1 MTVKKYVKKL
11 VTYAPKV
18 LNIGG
23 VAKVEWEIATDE
35 DLSPEE
41 RANRATTI
49 TQEYIQEAKPNCGCT
64 ADVIIKDGKIYA
76 TYTDDTKPTA
86 EFVAGYYIAK
96 KAITLYMKDG
106 KPMNI
111 QSKKPDGRVVTL
123 PNPQKEAVVISFK
136 YTVKQPGQGWL
147 SKLKKM
153 FS

>member
-1 MTVKKYVKKL
+1 MTDKKYVKKL
-11 VTYAPKV
+11 VAYAPKV

-23 VAKVEWEIATDE
+23 VSKVEWEIATDE

-49 TQEYIQEAKPNCGCT
+49 TQEYIQEAKTNCGCT

-86 EFVAGYYIAK
+86 EFVAGYYIGK

-111 QSKKPDGRVVTL
+111 QSKKPDGRIVTL